1 MSLKH
6 QQTSQEGPSPGL
18 LLEHPK
24 ASDQISRAQRWERI
38 PRTVSWTQTLSL
50 WSFGKNSKFWR
61 GTNLQA
67 VFTRVMNLMGDEA
80 GNNHLANDGSECP
93 SLLPSPP
100 SLAGFRATSVWD
112 SP

>member
-24 ASDQISRAQRWERI
+24 ASDQISRAQQWERI

-50 WSFGKNSKFWR
+50 GVLGKTLNAREVQISRLFS
-61 GTNLQA
+61 Q
-67 VFTRVMNLMGDEA
+67 
-80 GNNHLANDGSECP
+80 GS
-93 SLLPSPP
+93 
-100 SLAGFRATSVWD
+100 
-112 SP
+112 